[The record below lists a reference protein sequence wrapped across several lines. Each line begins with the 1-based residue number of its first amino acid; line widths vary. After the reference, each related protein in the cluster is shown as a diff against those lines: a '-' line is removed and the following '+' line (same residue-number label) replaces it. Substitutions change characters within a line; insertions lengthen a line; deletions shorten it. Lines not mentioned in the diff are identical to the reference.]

1 MFIFMELIS
10 SLGTKRTQG
19 LVKGVDKSAVKIS
32 IDFKHSWETKV
43 EVGGVQLLNLL
54 VMQDGDDKNAYLDI
68 LKSNEAE
75 TNSNIENSEYNVKTI
90 QDQNTNS
97 ILIAY
102 ALHTSQKTSSSQF
115 QTSSMKVK
123 YLKVDDSDI
132 LASKHPDQTA
142 SSTQSL

>member
-75 TNSNIENSEYNVKTI
+75 TNVSDVPEITI
-90 QDQNTNS
+90 QIFFSRTLRTPNT
-97 ILIAY
+97 
-102 ALHTSQKTSSSQF
+102 T
-115 QTSSMKVK
+115 
-123 YLKVDDSDI
+123 
-132 LASKHPDQTA
+132 
-142 SSTQSL
+142 